1 MPDNLDGDLSLRLLW
16 VDRAFG
22 LATQLVKWAGILGV
36 VYLISTMVSALA
48 GKTTLADIAIQF
60 LTASHAREW
69 TSYGIT
75 GAAIVW
81 AILERRLRKSTG
93 RQLSRR
99 LKVIENRLDPD
110 RSSSELTET
119 GETRPEDR

>member
-1 MPDNLDGDLSLRLLW
+1 MPDSPDSDQSLRLLRI
-16 VDRAFG
+16 DRAFG
-22 LATQLVKWAGILGV
+22 LATQIVKWAGIIGV

-60 LTASHAREW
+60 LTASQAREW

-81 AILERRLRKSTG
+81 AILERRLRKSTV
-93 RQLSRR
+93 RHLSQR
-99 LKVIENRLDPD
+99 LVVIENRLDPD
-110 RSSSELTET
+110 RSSSNLTET